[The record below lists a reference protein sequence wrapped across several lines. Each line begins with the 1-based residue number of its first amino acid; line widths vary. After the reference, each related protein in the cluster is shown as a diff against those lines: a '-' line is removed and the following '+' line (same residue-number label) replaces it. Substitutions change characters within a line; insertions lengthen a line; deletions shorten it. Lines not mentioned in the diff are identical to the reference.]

1 MREKKFL
8 LNFRTPIFLS
18 IFLLL
23 SSCGGSSGA
32 AAVTPLAFSG
42 ENLSIMN
49 SVAVT
54 QDEISGA
61 TSVSSSRIY
70 KQKNNKVAGSKS
82 NFFLRDLFSYL
93 VLIEPAYAQQNN
105 SSSTTIITE
114 DTVMTY
120 PIFPVELDVDY
131 FAMPTAIR
139 TGNTYLAISG
149 DFNVTNQAGNS
160 VRCNVLV
167 SDFYGSKNVNCLYV
181 SNANDSNEIP
191 LAVIRDG
198 STEGDY
204 ENFDSVYFVVNKKNG
219 GFVVYK
225 YNGTTTS
232 AVLSS
237 PDGKITKLLSG
248 KSAILGFDLSGATD
262 KLIFGNN
269 SFDEG
274 VKLSNGNTLGLIHL
288 NKPINYKYLA
298 VYIDRVTDGSG
309 IQPLFFDLDF
319 TTITTYTPTEVT
331 TNCPT
336 SPEEGTQA
344 VHNKGIIWISE
355 DKTKLCEA
363 YERDIPTPPL
373 ELTYRFLDQSATWEN
388 VAISNETLVAIASF
402 NGVNRLIIEPI
413 EFTLNVNATPVASN
427 YNFNDKLISA
437 DLDSATSLEHYA
449 NGIIIRGVKNGI
461 NVSRYCDTR
470 LGDGVCLFEALGNT
484 PIVFNDRTDIP
495 N

>member
-8 LNFRTPIFLS
+8 LNFKTLTFLS

-32 AAVTPLAFSG
+32 AASIPLATPLAFSG
-42 ENLSIMN
+42 ENLSVMN

-54 QDEISGA
+54 EDEISGA

-70 KQKNNKVAGSKS
+70 KQKNSKVAGSKS
-82 NFFLRDLFSYL
+82 NFFLRDLFSNL
-93 VLIEPAYAQQNN
+93 LLIEPAYAQQNN
-105 SSSTTIITE
+105 LSSTTIITE

-160 VRCNVLV
+160 IRCNVLV
-167 SDFYGSKNVNCLYV
+167 SDFYGSQNLNCLYV
-181 SNANDSNEIP
+181 RNANDSNEIP

-198 STEGDY
+198 SIEGSY

-269 SFDEG
+269 SHNLGSGLESF
-274 VKLSNGNTLGLIHL
+274 NGNTAGLIHL

-363 YERDIPTPPL
+363 YERDNPDPPIQ
-373 ELTYRFLDQSATWEN
+373 LTYRFLDQSAAWEN
-388 VAISNETLVAIASF
+388 VAISNETLVGIASF
-402 NGVNRLIIEPI
+402 SGVNRLIIEPI
-413 EFTLNVNATPVASN
+413 EC
-427 YNFNDKLISA
+427 
-437 DLDSATSLEHYA
+437 
-449 NGIIIRGVKNGI
+449 R
-461 NVSRYCDTR
+461 
-470 LGDGVCLFEALGNT
+470 
-484 PIVFNDRTDIP
+484 
-495 N
+495 